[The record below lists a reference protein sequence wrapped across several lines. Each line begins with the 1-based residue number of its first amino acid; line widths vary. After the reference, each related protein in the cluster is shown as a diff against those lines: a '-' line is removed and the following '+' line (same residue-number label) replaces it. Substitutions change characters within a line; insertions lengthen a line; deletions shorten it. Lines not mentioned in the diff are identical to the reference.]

1 MTLLLQDTL
10 VISPA
15 TVDRIEQEIEDLRGA
30 TDCADVVQ
38 DKAAL
43 DAYDTSKLTDNSIVK
58 VLQDESRNDAE
69 TYYRYSKSSDS
80 FTFIGELGPYYTKS
94 ENDVLLGGK
103 VDKVTTTSRVYGT
116 DTQGNQTTY
125 DKNDF
130 GKVDDVKVDNVS
142 IVTNKIANIDLTG
155 KVDKSNTA
163 SQVYATDENGTQ
175 TTLKYDVQ
183 AGYNTIVQ
191 RTAGGQVIV
200 NQTPASN
207 IHATSKKYVDDADA
221 LKQDKPTIT
230 TSTGTTLSVTLAD
243 NTIFNNTNAGLT
255 TLTITNPTTPTADF
269 ASQINFTSG
278 STATVVNASN
288 IVWMGDNVSEI
299 AGFVPRTNCRYT
311 IDFVYDGSNIRGYI
325 QGVSL

>member
-1 MTLLLQDTL
+1 MSLLLQDTL

-15 TVDRIEQEIEDLRGA
+15 TVNRIEQEIDDLRGA

-43 DAYDTSKLTDNSIVK
+43 DAYDTSKLTDNAIVK

-94 ENDVLLGGK
+94 ENDTLLGGK

-116 DTQGNQTTY
+116 DAQGNQTTY

-142 IVTNKIANIDLTG
+142 IVTNKIANIDLSG
-155 KVDKSNTA
+155 KQNKTTITA
-163 SQVYATDENGTQ
+163 S
-175 TTLKYDVQ
+175 
-183 AGYNTIVQ
+183 
-191 RTAGGQVIV
+191 
-200 NQTPASN
+200 
-207 IHATSKKYVDDADA
+207 TS
-221 LKQDKPTIT
+221 
-230 TSTGTTLSVTLAD
+230 TTLSVTLAD
-243 NTIFNNTNAGLT
+243 NTIFNNTSAGLT

-278 STATVVNASN
+278 STATVVTASN
-288 IVWMGDNVSEI
+288 IIWMGDNVSEI